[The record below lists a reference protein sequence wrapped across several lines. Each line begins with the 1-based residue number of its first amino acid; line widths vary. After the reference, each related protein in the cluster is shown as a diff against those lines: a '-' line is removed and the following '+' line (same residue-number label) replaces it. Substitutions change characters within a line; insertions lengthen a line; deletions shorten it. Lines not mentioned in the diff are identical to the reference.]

1 MSQFMDILLLIKQG
15 SYQDM
20 NNVCP
25 VHDKWG
31 NCSQNSASQHRMLA
45 EATGTI
51 LYSYL
56 GPQFQ
61 TTYLGH
67 KKCSTNDLFFFF
79 FFYCTVWPKGSY
91 FPNQGLNLCPLHWE
105 QGVLTTGLPGKSQH
119 EWSWRDHFSGYSRE
133 LSSMIPPWQ
142 WWFSY

>member
-20 NNVCP
+20 TNVCP

-31 NCSQNSASQHRMLA
+31 NWSQNSASQRRMLA
-45 EATGTI
+45 EATGTTC
-51 LYSYL
+51 YSYL

-79 FFYCTVWPKGSY
+79 
-91 FPNQGLNLCPLHWE
+91 LLHC
-105 QGVLTTGLPGKSQH
+105 VA
-119 EWSWRDHFSGYSRE
+119 
-133 LSSMIPPWQ
+133 
-142 WWFSY
+142 